1 MGAQSQA
8 WNRCMSLIHHCT
20 NMRHLKLTH
29 AVFITHG
36 LDANPY
42 ATSKLISFAAL
53 SPSGDLAYAS
63 HLFNHTHSPNSF
75 IYNTLIRAHSR
86 SPTPHLALHFFHLML
101 NHPSL
106 APDRLTFPFA
116 LIACANASRVQEAQQ
131 MHSWVVK
138 LGLAHCDPHVQ
149 TALLRFY
156 VQCGGLVDA
165 RKVFDEIPQRDAVH
179 WNVLVSAYLKC
190 GLAGEALGLFRAML
204 GCSGVVVVDE
214 FCVATGLAACA
225 QSGALTQG
233 MWIHQYV
240 RERGG
245 FGEDV
250 FVGTALVDM
259 YAKCGCIADS
269 VKVFEEMPKRNVF
282 SWSAM
287 IGAFALHGFAREAF
301 LCLDRMVKEDGIRP
315 DSVVLLG
322 TLTACTHGG
331 LEEEG
336 WFLLE
341 NMEAL
346 YGVVPKHGH
355 YGCMVD
361 LLCRA
366 GRLDEAFALIKRM
379 PMRPLASVW
388 GALLSAC
395 RIGSNVELAE
405 IAVEELLRL
414 EHDNGC
420 EEDGAYV
427 QLSNIYLGAN
437 RVDDARRIRKLMGER
452 GIKKTPGCSA
462 VEVDGEVSEFVSG
475 DVVHRRR
482 IEISAVLELLSF
494 QMNDLHF
501 REDLTI
507 TIR

>member
-1 MGAQSQA
+1 
-8 WNRCMSLIHHCT
+8 MSLIHHCT

-29 AVFITHG
+29 AIYITHG
-36 LDANPY
+36 LHANTY
-42 ATSKLISFAAL
+42 AVSKLISFTAL
-53 SPSGDLAYAS
+53 SPSGDLTYAS
-63 HLFNHTHSPNSF
+63 LLFTHAQSLNSF
-75 IYNTLIRAHSR
+75 IYNTLIRAYSR

-101 NHPSL
+101 RDPFP
-106 APDRLTFPFA
+106 APDHLTFPFA
-116 LIACANASRVQEAQQ
+116 LIACANASRVEQGEQI
-131 MHSWVVK
+131 HSWVVK
-138 LGLAHCDPHVQ
+138 VGLAHCDRHVQ

-156 VQCGGLVDA
+156 VQCGGLGDA

-179 WNVLVSAYLKC
+179 WNVLVSGYLRC
-190 GLAGEALGLFRAML
+190 GLAGEALVLFRMML
-204 GCSGVVVVDE
+204 GCSGVVVDE

-225 QSGALTQG
+225 QSGALKQG

-240 RERGG
+240 RERDG
-245 FGEDV
+245 FGEDE

-259 YAKCGCIADS
+259 YGKCGCIDDAA
-269 VKVFEEMPKRNVF
+269 KVFEEMPKRNVF

-322 TLTACTHGG
+322 TLTACTHAG
-331 LEEEG
+331 LVVEG

-346 YGVVPKHGH
+346 YGVVPKHEH
-355 YGCMVD
+355 YSCMVD

-366 GRLDEAFALIKRM
+366 GRLDEAFGLIKRM

-388 GALLSAC
+388 GALLSTC
-395 RIGSNVELAE
+395 RTRSNVELAE
-405 IAVEELLRL
+405 IAVEELLLL

-427 QLSNIYLGAN
+427 QLSNIYVGAN
-437 RVDDARRIRKLMGER
+437 RGDDARRIRKLMGER

-475 DVVHRRR
+475 DVVHRRQ
-482 IEISAVLELLSF
+482 IEIIAMLELLSF

-501 REDLTI
+501 REDRKIAIL
-507 TIR
+507 